1 VVGMA
6 DFKRL
11 LLPLGIFFLFSGAD
25 SAVAV
30 ADSSSVLFLLLLFG
44 IWTKGVAVVS
54 STRLDRSD
62 LFCAGPSPEC

>member
-1 VVGMA
+1 MA

-11 LLPLGIFFLFSGAD
+11 LGIFFLFSGAD

-54 STRLDRSD
+54 STRLDYMEDSYSVTIFD
-62 LFCAGPSPEC
+62 CE